1 MFDFTHSVVSVSIL
15 YKINFSNN
23 IFPITFCDLYL
34 VYTIRNSQTPLSP
47 RTFNNLSRVAPLQV
61 INGEFFVIWITFRL
75 KFSRG
80 LRPRTPDNYVSLR
93 SLTRYQRGTEIY
105 IFSTTFVTC
114 TTLIYPKIFSGAPPP
129 NPR

>member
-1 MFDFTHSVVSVSIL
+1 M
-15 YKINFSNN
+15 
-23 IFPITFCDLYL
+23 FPITFCDLYL
-34 VYTIRNSQTPLSP
+34 VYTIRNSQTPRRSLTSDQ
-47 RTFNNLSRVAPLQV
+47 RGIETHIFFNK
-61 INGEFFVIWITFRL
+61 FFVIWITFRL

-105 IFSTTFVTC
+105 TFSTTFVTR

-129 NPR
+129 NPQ